1 MLETSASF
9 GSDTM
14 NLQQSSTICKG
25 CWQHLHFPVVLR
37 GPLAIP
43 FRIVGLR
50 PSRMNPNT
58 CTFCEL
64 AFTRIMKARKVTI
77 DATVLFADLRGYTAA
92 SQSLASSEITAT
104 LDAFYDECAEA
115 IWEHDGLLNK
125 TIGDAIMAVFNFPI
139 RQTDHAEQA
148 VRAARQIQDRW
159 HSRHP
164 DLVEGL
170 GLVEGSLCIGI
181 GISSGQV
188 SFGEFG
194 QSHRDL
200 TAIGTV
206 VNTAAR
212 AQSAADGGQILVT
225 KAVRDRCAKD
235 VVKGDGSVHDF
246 KGFGAPIELY
256 DAAGA

>member
-1 MLETSASF
+1 
-9 GSDTM
+9 M
-14 NLQQSSTICKG
+14 NLQQHSTICKG
-25 CWQHLHFPVVLR
+25 CWQNLHLPVVLR

-64 AFTRIMKARKVTI
+64 AFARIMKARNVTI
-77 DATVLFADLRGYTAA
+77 DTTVLFADLRDYTTA
-92 SQSLASSEITAT
+92 SQSLASSEMTST

-139 RQTDHAEQA
+139 RQDDHAAQA
-148 VRAARQIQDRW
+148 VRTARQIQQRW
-159 HSRHP
+159 RARHP
-164 DLVEGL
+164 TLVAGL
-170 GLVEGSLCIGI
+170 GLDEGSLCIGI
-181 GISSGQV
+181 GISSGDV

-194 QSHRDL
+194 RSHRDL

-212 AQSAADGGQILVT
+212 AQSAARGGQILVT
-225 KAVRDRCAKD
+225 KTVRDRCEKD
-235 VVKGDGSVHDF
+235 IVQGDGSMYDL
-246 KGFGAPIELY
+246 KGLAAPIELY
-256 DAAGA
+256 DAGT